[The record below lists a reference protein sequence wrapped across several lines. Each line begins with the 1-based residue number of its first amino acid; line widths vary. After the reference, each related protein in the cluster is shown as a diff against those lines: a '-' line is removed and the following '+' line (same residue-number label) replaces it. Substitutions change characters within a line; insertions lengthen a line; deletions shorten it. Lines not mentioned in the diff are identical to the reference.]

1 MSKSPIMLHY
11 ERLNKEKKRTSQ
23 RSKMTNLTSIEFDIS
38 NAEVAD
44 AQAIAEIYNHY
55 IRETVVT
62 FELEEIDTSEMA
74 SRLTSTMQHYPWL
87 TLKVEGELVG
97 FAYATAWRERKAYNS
112 TAETTIYL
120 APSAIG
126 KGYGKPL
133 YEALIK
139 EMIDR
144 KFHVLMGVI
153 ALPNR
158 ESAALHERMG
168 FKKAAHF
175 NEVGF
180 KFDRWVDVGYWQ
192 MTL

>member
-1 MSKSPIMLHY
+1 
-11 ERLNKEKKRTSQ
+11 
-23 RSKMTNLTSIEFDIS
+23 MTNLTSIEFEIS
-38 NAEVAD
+38 TAELVD
-44 AQAIAEIYNHY
+44 ASAISKIYNHY
-55 IRETVVT
+55 IRESVVT
-62 FELEEIDTSEMA
+62 FELEEIDSHEMQ
-74 SRLTSTMQHYPWL
+74 RRMTSTMADYPWL
-87 TLKVEGELVG
+87 TLKVDGELLG
-97 FAYATAWRERKAYNS
+97 YAYATKWRERVAYQS
-112 TAETTIYL
+112 TAETAIYL
-120 APSAIG
+120 HKDAIG

-139 EMIDR
+139 EMTER

-158 ESAALHERMG
+158 ESSALHERLG

-175 NEVGF
+175 NEVGY